1 MIALPKWI
9 WPRARGI
16 QQIRMASQFLNFRA
30 YPSVPAMPGLLK
42 VAQHAVLGRFKKR
55 ASPDRDG

>member
-1 MIALPKWI
+1 MSARNTVLDALPHSE
-9 WPRARGI
+9 
-16 QQIRMASQFLNFRA
+16 ASQFLNFRA
-30 YPSVPAMPGLLK
+30 YASVPAMPGRLN